1 MILVTGASEGIG
13 FACAAALL
21 ERTTTTV
28 LITARTAASLDRA
41 RERVPADARHRL
53 LTMVSDQARRS
64 DVEQLVERLR
74 DEDVVE
80 AAVLGV
86 GVNPLYDDGPCRIHK
101 LKADVIEATIATNC
115 THTLLITVA
124 LLDRFRRQR
133 RGSLVWI
140 GSRAAG
146 TGPPGAAL
154 YNASK
159 SFLDGL
165 ARTAANEYFGCGIR
179 THVVHPALVRT
190 PRTAAF
196 ADAFAARHGIQ
207 VADPAD
213 VGCRIAELLL
223 GSDPSAMEELLPA
236 DGAPAREVELP

>member
-13 FACAAALL
+13 LACAAALL

-28 LITARTAASLDRA
+28 LITARSAASLDRA
-41 RERVPADARHRL
+41 RQRVPGEARHRL
-53 LTMVSDQARRS
+53 LTMVSDQSRRA
-64 DVEQLVERLR
+64 DVDRLVERLR
-74 DEDVVE
+74 DEDSVE

-86 GVNPLYDDGPCRIHK
+86 GVNPMYDDGPCRIHK
-101 LKADVIEATIATNC
+101 LKAAVIEATIATNC
-115 THTLLITVA
+115 THTLIITAA

-133 RGSLVWI
+133 RGALVWI

-154 YNASK
+154 YSATK

-165 ARTAANEYFGCGIR
+165 ARTAANEYDGSAIR
-179 THVVHPALVRT
+179 THVVHPGVVRT

-196 ADAFAARHGIQ
+196 ADTFAARHGIQ

-223 GSDPSAMEELLPA
+223 GSGPPDL
-236 DGAPAREVELP
+236 EVELP